1 MVFVA
6 GLALAGCGRDVRV
19 FARKPFP
26 EKLSAWRLFVSEA
39 GGWKP
44 NRRVVAYE
52 LTNPLFTDYATKRR
66 FVWMP
71 PGKAA
76 VYKAEETFEFPKGT
90 VIAKTFSYPDVSV
103 KGGERRIETRLLV
116 NGDEGWV
123 ALPYVWNGEQ
133 TEATLQ
139 VVADPVDV
147 RWRAGDGKERT
158 IHYAI
163 PNANQCKECHDA
175 NKATR
180 PIGPKARHL
189 NRDIE
194 TPEGRRNQL
203 AYWTSIGYL
212 RGAPFDP
219 EKAPRQA
226 VWDDAATGTLEAR
239 ARAYL
244 DINCG
249 HCHSEGGAA
258 SNTGLYLNDLEK
270 DRARIGF
277 CKTPVATGKGSADM
291 LFDEVPGH
299 PERSI
304 LVHRM
309 GSEEPKVMMPEIGR
323 TIVHDEGVELI
334 REWVGSL
341 RGDCGAT
348 RPSI

>member
-1 MVFVA
+1 M
-6 GLALAGCGRDVRV
+6 
-19 FARKPFP
+19 
-26 EKLSAWRLFVSEA
+26 SEA

-52 LTNPLFTDYATKRR
+52 LTNALFTDYATKRR

-76 VYKAEETFEFPKGT
+76 VYKTEETFEFPRGA
-90 VIAKTFSYPDVSV
+90 VIAKTFLYPDVSA
-103 KGGERRIETRLLV
+103 KGGERWIETRLLV

-123 ALPYVWNGEQ
+123 ALPYVWNEAQ

-147 RWRAGDGKERT
+147 RWRERT

-163 PNANQCKECHDA
+163 PNANQCKECHDT
-175 NKATR
+175 NKVTR

-189 NRDIE
+189 NRDID
-194 TPEGRRNQL
+194 TPEGRENQL
-203 AYWTSIGYL
+203 AYWTRIGYL
-212 RGAPFDP
+212 TGAPADA
-219 EKAPRQA
+219 EKAPRQP
-226 VWDDAATGTLEAR
+226 VWDEAGAGTLEAR

-244 DINCG
+244 DVNCG

-258 SNTGLYLNDLEK
+258 NNTGLYLSDLER

-277 CKTPVATGKGSADM
+277 CKTPVATGKASADM

-309 GSEEPKVMMPEIGR
+309 ESEEPKVMMPELGR
-323 TIVHDEGVELI
+323 TIVHEEGVELI
-334 REWVGSL
+334 REWVASL
-341 RGDCGAT
+341 RGDCVGT